1 MAYIGRNLSVGDR
14 ALLTV
19 TGSTPATSYTLQ
31 RNSQNF
37 TPSAAQNLI
46 VSVNGVIQ
54 APGTAYIVSGSTL
67 DFQGVSV
74 ASGDIDFVV
83 AMGESVDVGTPSDG
97 TVTSSKLS
105 STFHHEN
112 PTTYSDLT
120 IAASK
125 NSIIAGPV
133 SVTGT
138 LTVSSGST
146 LVVI

>member
-1 MAYIGRNLSVGDR
+1 MSYIGRNLSVGDR

-37 TPSAAQNLI
+37 IPSAAQNLI

-54 APGTAYIVSGSTL
+54 APGTAYIVSGATL

>member
-1 MAYIGRNLSVGDR
+1 MSYIGRNLSVGDR

-37 TPSAAQNLI
+37 IPSAAQNLI

>member
-74 ASGDIDFVV
+74 ASGDIDFVI

>member
-1 MAYIGRNLSVGDR
+1 MSYIGRNLSVGDR